1 MSSLAGSIIKSYEL
15 RELVGAGGF
24 GAVYRA
30 HQPVI
35 EREVA
40 VKVIWPVFANQPNFI
55 RRFETEAQVVA
66 GLEHPHIVPLYDF
79 WREPEG
85 AYLVMRY
92 LRGGH
97 LRRMIQQGARTLN
110 ETGRIVGQ
118 IAAALAL
125 AHRSGIVHRDLKP
138 ENILL
143 DEEGNA
149 YLSDFGIAQIFS
161 GIQDTD
167 DEFGSMG
174 SPAYAAPE
182 QIAGDVTTPRADIYS
197 LGIILYELVTGRHP
211 FPDIEDMS
219 YTEVLR
225 RRRVERVPSLM
236 LVRPDLP
243 AELDDVI
250 QRAAA
255 LDPSLRYPD
264 ALSMARALQ
273 TSLSNVRAEAIAVE
287 SIFQTSEMELVPN
300 PYKGLRAFQESDA
313 ANFFGRDALVRQ
325 LTNRLN
331 EPSDASRFLALI
343 GPSGSGKSSVVKAGL
358 IPALKRGAL
367 TGSDRWYFVEMNPG
381 AQPFKELREA
391 LVSVATKPPDD
402 IEERLE
408 RSKRGLLDV
417 VNQILADDS
426 GELFLFIDQFE
437 EIFTL
442 SEKEADSA
450 RFLNSLFTAVTEP
463 GSRLR
468 LVVTL
473 RADFYDRPLLYPN
486 FSQLMRKR
494 TEVIVP
500 MSAEELEQVISAPAR
515 RSGVT
520 LETGLVAAITAE
532 VTEHLGALPLL
543 QYTLSEMFEHRQG
556 KLLTVAAY
564 RQLGGVRG
572 SLARRAEEI
581 HTQFS
586 PQQQEAARQIFL
598 RLIALGEGTEDTRR
612 RAMLPELTSITTE
625 TQNVNAVLDALGKSR
640 LLTFDR
646 DPITRNPTVEVT
658 HEAIIREWTRLRTW
672 LDAARG
678 DVRFQRTLAQLAGEW
693 YESGQDA
700 SFLLR
705 GARLEQ
711 LERWSETTTLA
722 LTRDESD
729 FLRASIAERQIRQTQ
744 ELQRQDRET
753 ALERRA
759 RTRLQ
764 LLVTFMAIMTVIA
777 LVLSGFAFT
786 QSQIAQ
792 QERDSAE
799 IARATSDA
807 SAVVSRSLALEA
819 GARQALNDGKG
830 DLALL
835 LALEANNIPQP
846 PIQSRQALTEIAF
859 APGTRRTFIGH
870 TSDVTSVDLSPDTI
884 HIVSASTDST
894 VRLWNTE
901 DGTEIRQYIGH
912 RGDVQS
918 VAFNPDG
925 TRIVS
930 GASDF
935 VAIVW
940 DVETGA
946 EIMRLTE
953 HTAPVWS
960 VAFSPNG
967 TQIVTASKDGTLIL
981 WDAATGAL
989 VRRFDGQGASILSVA
1004 FSADGQ
1010 FLLSGT
1016 EAGSIILWNANTGE
1030 LLRRFTGHT
1039 TTVQD
1044 VTFSPDGLTALSA
1057 SGDTTVL
1064 LWDIATG
1071 EIVRRY
1077 ESRSGAVT
1085 SVTFL
1090 PNGRQLLSAT
1100 VDGGLHLWDVDS
1112 GAETH
1117 RLQEHTNG
1125 ITSVTISRDGT
1136 RAVTGSIDR
1145 TLRLWN
1151 ISDGREAQIFVG
1163 HTRRIS
1169 DIAFSADGTRIFAAS
1184 ADGSFRAWNSSDS
1197 TETQNLII
1205 APNALRSMAI
1215 TPSGDRG
1222 YFGTSDGD
1230 ILIWDLNQGREIG
1243 RLSGHDDA
1251 VQTLALDRSGT
1262 RLLSGAQNGDMFLWD
1277 IPNATI
1283 LSRLLGHSGAIFSV
1297 EFNADGSAALS
1308 GSTEGE
1314 LFLWNLETGDIAER
1328 FAGHTGSVFDVAFSP
1343 DGRTALSGSQDGSV
1357 MLWNIEGRALQA
1369 RLLGHAAPV
1378 LSVAFSPNGHAAVS
1392 GSVDASMIVWDVS
1405 ARARAQQFDNLGATV
1420 FEVAFSPNSDSVL
1433 SGQEFGILRL
1443 WRADE
1448 TPNVIAWAREN
1459 RYIRDFTCIERE
1471 QFRIQPLCL

>member
-1 MSSLAGSIIKSYEL
+1 MSSLAGSIVKSYEL
-15 RELVGAGGF
+15 RELIGAGGF

-40 VKVIWPVFANQPNFI
+40 VKIIWPVFANQPTFI
-55 RRFETEAQVVA
+55 RRFEAEAQLVA

-97 LRRMIQQGARTLN
+97 LRRLIQQGARTLN
-110 ETGRIVGQ
+110 EAGRIIGQ
-118 IAAALAL
+118 IAAALSL
-125 AHRSGIVHRDLKP
+125 AHRAGIVHRDLKP

-149 YLSDFGIAQIFS
+149 YLSDFGIAQILS
-161 GIQDTD
+161 GIQDAD

-182 QIAGDVTTPRADIYS
+182 QIAGETTTPRADIYS
-197 LGIILYELVTGRHP
+197 LGIILFELVTGSHP
-211 FPDIEDMS
+211 FPDIEDMTF
-219 YTEVLR
+219 TEVLR
-225 RRRVERVPSLM
+225 RRRVERVPSALQF
-236 LVRPDLP
+236 RPDLP
-243 AELDDVI
+243 PELDDVI
-250 QRAAA
+250 QRATA
-255 LDPSLRYPD
+255 LDLALRYPD
-264 ALSMARALQ
+264 ALAFARALQ
-273 TSLSNVRAEAIAVE
+273 ASLSNVRAEPVQVDT
-287 SIFQTSEMELVPN
+287 IFSEIEIVPN

-313 ANFFGRDALVRQ
+313 ANFFGRDSLVRQ
-325 LTNRLN
+325 LINRLN
-331 EPSDASRFLALI
+331 EVSEASRFLAVI

-358 IPALKRGAL
+358 IPALKRGGL
-367 TGSDRWYFVEMNPG
+367 PNSDRWYYVEMMPG

-391 LVSVATKPPDD
+391 LVSVAAKPPDD

-408 RSKRGLLDV
+408 RSKRGLFEV
-417 VNQILADDS
+417 VKQILPDDS
-426 GELFLFIDQFE
+426 SDLFLFIDQFE

-442 SEKEADSA
+442 AEKEADSA
-450 RFLNSLFTAVTEP
+450 RFLNSLYTAVTEP

-468 LVVTL
+468 LVITL

-486 FSQLMRKR
+486 VSQLMRKR

-500 MSAEELEQVISAPAR
+500 MSAEELEQAISAPAR
-515 RSGVT
+515 RSGIT

-543 QYTLSEMFEHRQG
+543 QYTLSELFEKRQG
-556 KLLTVAAY
+556 KLLTVTAY

-581 HTQFS
+581 FTQFS
-586 PQQQEAARQIFL
+586 AQQQEAARQIFL

-612 RAMLPELTSITTE
+612 RTMLPELTSISAE
-625 TQNVNAVLDALGKSR
+625 GQSVNSVLDALGKSR

-646 DPITRNPTVEVT
+646 DPITRSPTVEVT
-658 HEAIIREWTRLRTW
+658 HEAIIREWTRLRAW

-678 DVRFQRTLAQLAGEW
+678 DVRFQRTLAQLAAEW
-693 YESGQDA
+693 FESGQDA

-729 FLRASIAERQIRQTQ
+729 YLRASIAERQIRQTQ
-744 ELQRQDRET
+744 ELQRQERET
-753 ALERRA
+753 VLEQRA
-759 RTRLQ
+759 RSRLQ
-764 LLVTFMAIMTVIA
+764 LLVAFMAIMTILA

-792 QERDSAE
+792 QERDSAQ

-807 SAVVSRSLALEA
+807 SAVLSRSLALEA
-819 GARQALNDGKG
+819 GARQALSDGKG

-835 LALEANNIPQP
+835 LALEANNIPEP
-846 PIQSRQALTEIAF
+846 PIQARQALSEVTFSPA
-859 APGTRRTFIGH
+859 TRRTFTGH
-870 TSDVTSVDLSPDTI
+870 TSDVTSVDLSPNGAR
-884 HIVSASTDST
+884 IVSASTDIT
-894 VRLWNTE
+894 VRLW
-901 DGTEIRQYIGH
+901 DAASGTELRQYVGH

-918 VAFNPDG
+918 VAFSPDG

-935 VAIVW
+935 AAIVW

-946 EIMRLTE
+946 EQLRLTE
-953 HTAPVWS
+953 HTAPVWD
-960 VAFSPNG
+960 VVFSPDG
-967 TQIVTASKDGTLIL
+967 TQIVTASKDATLIL

-989 VRRFDGQGASILSVA
+989 VRRFEGQSSAILTVA
-1004 FSADGQ
+1004 YSADGRY
-1010 FLLSGT
+1010 LLSGT
-1016 EAGSIILWNANTGE
+1016 EAGNLILWDAATGAIVRE
-1030 LLRRFTGHT
+1030 FTGHT
-1039 TTVQD
+1039 TSVQGAA
-1044 VTFSPDGLTALSA
+1044 FAPDGLTAVSG
-1057 SGDTTVL
+1057 SGDTTVF
-1064 LWDIATG
+1064 LWDVESGNI
-1071 EIVRRY
+1071 IRRY

-1085 SVTFL
+1085 AVAFL
-1090 PNGRQLLSAT
+1090 PDGRQFLSST
-1100 VDGGLHLWDVDS
+1100 IDGGLHLWDVES
-1112 GAETH
+1112 GAETN

-1125 ITSVTISRDGT
+1125 ISSVVVSRDGA

-1151 ISDGREAQIFVG
+1151 IADGRAAQAFVG

-1169 DIAFSADGTRIFAAS
+1169 DIAFSADGTRVFAAS
-1184 ADGSFRAWNSSDS
+1184 ADGTFRAWGVGAP
-1197 TETQNLII
+1197 TEAQSLTI
-1205 APNALRSMAI
+1205 APNALRSMI
-1215 TPSGDRG
+1215 LTPDGNRG
-1222 YFGTSDGD
+1222 YFGTADGE
-1230 ILIWDLNQGREIG
+1230 ILIWDMGTESEIG
-1243 RLSGHDDA
+1243 RLSAHTDA
-1251 VQTLALDRSGT
+1251 VQTLALNSAGDQ
-1262 RLLSGAQNGDMFLWD
+1262 LLSGAQDGTLFLWD
-1277 IPNATI
+1277 VPNAAVI
-1283 LSRLLGHSGAIFSV
+1283 SRLEGHSGAIFSIA
-1297 EFNADGSAALS
+1297 FSQDGRRALS

-1314 LFLWNLETGDIAER
+1314 LFLWDTTTQTIIER

-1343 DGRTALSGSQDGSV
+1343 DGRTAISGSQDSSV
-1357 MLWNIEGRALQA
+1357 IVWNVDGRALQA
-1369 RLLGHAAPV
+1369 RLLGHTAPI
-1378 LSVAFSPNGHAAVS
+1378 LSVAFSADGRSVVS
-1392 GSVDASMIVWDVS
+1392 GSVDASMIVWDIS
-1405 ARARAQQFDNLGATV
+1405 ARARVQQFNNLGATV
-1420 FEVAFSPNSDSVL
+1420 FEVAFSPSSDAVL
-1433 SGQEFGILRL
+1433 SGQEFGVVRL
-1443 WRADE
+1443 WRADD
-1448 TPNVIAWAREN
+1448 TDGVIAWARAN

-1471 QFRIQPLCL
+1471 QYRIQPLCL